1 MTHTMYVH
9 EASPN
14 VRAITHKIF
23 LTILSQLKKPR
34 SKVRS
39 VGVEAISFYKLQN
52 LEVEIWE

>member
-1 MTHTMYVH
+1 MYVH

-14 VRAITHKIF
+14 LRAITHKIF
-23 LTILSQLKKPR
+23 LTIHSQLKKPC

-39 VGVEAISFYKLQN
+39 VGVEATSFYKLQN